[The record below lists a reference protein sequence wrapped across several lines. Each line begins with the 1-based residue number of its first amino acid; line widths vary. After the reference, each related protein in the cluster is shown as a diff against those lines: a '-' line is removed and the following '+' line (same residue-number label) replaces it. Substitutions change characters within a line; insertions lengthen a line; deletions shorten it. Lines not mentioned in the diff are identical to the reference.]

1 MKSLKVKLVI
11 VFFILSLGGY
21 QFAIAQEEDEFDEEF
36 ETVEEEG
43 DCIPESLQTVYDIRA
58 LKDSSDIRMIYNFGH
73 EYYKNKSYDE
83 ALPYLWIVFIKGEG
97 KRARNSIR
105 KVADIYF
112 NQGKVDSTL
121 LACYRGLEKYPEVIT
136 LHHFAGILQNKLGKF
151 RCAIPH
157 YEKLIAKDAAKV
169 EYLKTLAFLYY
180 KDENEKAIEIQQKV
194 VDLDPTNPEAQNTLA
209 EYYEA
214 LMGAGSGLEAYREAY
229 KKDPGNLGFALKY
242 GRAALQA
249 GEYEE
254 AVEPL
259 SKAIAKKPTFKSLSL
274 RAEVYENLNQYGK
287 AIQDYKAILKIEP
300 ANVSV
305 MLNMSVNYRMLN
317 NFGSAKYW
325 IFKALKA
332 KPRYGLAYITM
343 GEIYEASVSYCQ
355 SKRGGKARFED
366 KLVYGL
372 ANKEYIK
379 AQNDPSF
386 RSKAKTKQQ
395 YLRPLLPTKEDMFM
409 HKKDKIKDKCYSWI
423 K

>member
-1 MKSLKVKLVI
+1 MKLLKVKLVI

-21 QFAIAQEEDEFDEEF
+21 QFAIAQEEDEFDEEID
-36 ETVEEEG
+36 TVEEG
-43 DCIPESLQTVYDIRA
+43 YCIPDSLQTVYDIRA
-58 LKDSSDIRMIYNFGH
+58 LKDSSNIRMIYNFGY

-83 ALPYLWIVFIKGEG
+83 ALPYLWIVFIKGEE
-97 KRARNSIR
+97 KYARGSIR
-105 KVADIYF
+105 RISDIYF

-121 LACYRGLEKYPEVIT
+121 LACYRGLERYPEVIT

-157 YEKLIAKDAAKV
+157 YEKLVAKDSTKV

-180 KDENEKAIEIQQKV
+180 KDENEKAIEIQHKV
-194 VDLDPTNPEAQNTLA
+194 VDLDPKNPEAQNTLA

-214 LMGAGSGLEAYREAY
+214 LMGSGSGLEAYREAY
-229 KKDPGNLGFALKY
+229 KKDPGNLDFALKY

-249 GEYEE
+249 GEYAE

-259 SKAIAKKPTFKSLSL
+259 SKVIAKEPAFKSLSL
-274 RAEVYENLNQYGK
+274 RAEVYENLSQYGK

-343 GEIYEASVSYCQ
+343 GELYEASVSYCQ
-355 SKRGGKARFED
+355 SKSGGKTRFED
-366 KLVYGL
+366 KLVYEL
-372 ANKEYIK
+372 ANKEYSK
-379 AQNDPSF
+379 AKNDPSF
-386 RSKAKTKQQ
+386 RSKAKTKQK
-395 YLRPLLPTKEDMFM
+395 YLRPLLPTKEDKFM
-409 HKKDKIKDKCYSWI
+409 HKKDKIKDKCYNWI